1 MGKKSLVREGPLS
14 LAPGD
19 KARKLQASRLFK

>member
-1 MGKKSLVREGPLS
+1 MGKKSLGLEGPLS

-19 KARKLQASRLFK
+19 KARNLQASHLFK